1 MANRKQVTT
10 IVLDTFAIDKAR
22 IITLFEQTG
31 ALFDPTELSG
41 LLNKY
46 KDDITKFAEI
56 KGAIQERAMIAYCA
70 RYKIN
75 KTAIEVHDIL
85 TSDKTLA
92 ESDKPIRKSA
102 YNAWFYVCNK
112 CGITSATTTSGVQ
125 RKGSGAS
132 HKDKMNAAGKAQR
145 AAAAQVAAMNETNTV
160 PVVLTT
166 VAEACSDLISLKSAY
181 ATAKAHIIKL
191 QARNANLYTG
201 DEGSKLLTAHQAIV
215 DAFKAIV

>member
-1 MANRKQVTT
+1 M
-10 IVLDTFAIDKAR
+10 
-22 IITLFEQTG
+22 
-31 ALFDPTELSG
+31 FDPTELTA

-46 KDDITKFAEI
+46 KDDVTKFAEI
-56 KGAIQERAMIAYCA
+56 KSAIQERAMVAYCA

-75 KTAIEVHDIL
+75 KTAIEVHDML
-85 TSDKTLA
+85 AADVKKLA

-102 YNAWFYVCNK
+102 YNAWFYLCNK
-112 CGITSATTTSGVQ
+112 CDITSATTNSGVQ

-145 AAAAQVAAMNETNTV
+145 AAAAQLAAMNETNTV

-191 QARNANLYTG
+191 QARNANLYVG
-201 DEGSKLLTAHQAIV
+201 DEGSKLMTAHQAIV
-215 DAFKAIV
+215 EAFKAIV